1 MSFLGFLTK
10 KNFYLHLVISVV
22 LTLVL
27 LFIVLRLLKTYTNH
41 GEEYVVP
48 DFYGRT
54 IEELK
59 SEKFD
64 KIFEFV
70 VIDSIFDP
78 SNNKQAIVIQNP
90 VPGSRVKMGRKVYV
104 TIVASSAEMVEMPD
118 LIDLTLRQAI
128 NRLRSRGLKINR
140 LEYAED
146 FAENAV
152 LEQLFN
158 NEMIEAGTMLEKGSA
173 VNLVLGLGS
182 NPEAPVPLLIGKT
195 LSEALDLINLSS
207 FNTGTQYFLDERDPQ
222 HVRVYRQQP
231 DWSDEA
237 ILTKGMEINIW
248 LRSESNFDFD
258 ELIRSYQPDTVL
270 SDTIKRQE
278 MPAEF

>member
-22 LTLVL
+22 LTLIL

-54 IEELK
+54 IEELQ

-64 KIFEFV
+64 KIYEFV

-78 SNNKQAIVIQNP
+78 SNNKKAIVIQNP
-90 VPGSRVKMGRKVYV
+90 IPGSRVKMGRKIYV

-128 NRLRSRGLKINR
+128 NRLRSKGLRINR

-146 FAENAV
+146 FADNAV
-152 LEQLFN
+152 LEQIYD

-173 VNLVLGLGS
+173 VNLVLGIGS
-182 NPEAPVPLLIGKT
+182 NPEAPVPFLIGKT
-195 LSEALDLINLSS
+195 LSESLDLINLSS
-207 FNTGTQYFLDERDPQ
+207 FNTGTQYFLDERDPK

-231 DWSDEA
+231 EWSDKA
-237 ILTKGMEINIW
+237 TLTKGMEINIW
-248 LRSESNFDFD
+248 LRSDFSFDFD
-258 ELIRSYQPDTVL
+258 ALIRSYQPDTAIT
-270 SDTIKRQE
+270 DTIIRQE
-278 MPAEF
+278 MPEEF